1 MSLTPN
7 PLSLL
12 GEGTILGIETSCDE
26 TSAAIL
32 RNGELASVVVS
43 SQFFHDKFGG
53 VVPELA
59 SRAHVRSILPIVREA
74 YSRAGITNRDVTAIA
89 VTHAPGLMGSLL
101 VGLNFAKGLSLGLG
115 IPLIGIHHIEAHI
128 FSALLEQEKPQVPFV
143 ALVVSGG
150 HTMLLLVNDVGNYK
164 FLGETLDDAAGEAFD
179 KVGKMLGLDYPAG
192 PEIDKLAVEGNPTFI
207 KFPRAMMNEEH
218 YDFSFSGIKT
228 SVLYWLKKRP
238 FVTDE
243 MKHDVA
249 ASFQRAMVD
258 VLVTKTLRAAEK
270 HGTTDIVCVGGVSAN
285 SELRERFTSECTS
298 RGMRFFV
305 PRPLFSTDNA
315 AMIAMLGVLK
325 LRSGVVCDL
334 SLSAKPRLPLVKRE
348 EIN

>member
-1 MSLTPN
+1 MSLAISQT
-7 PLSLL
+7 
-12 GEGTILGIETSCDE
+12 GCILGIETSCDE

-32 RNGELASVVVS
+32 RDDELASVVVS

-59 SRAHVRSILPIVREA
+59 SRAHVRSIVPIVREA
-74 YSRAGITNRDVTAIA
+74 FSQAKITNRDLTAIA

-115 IPLIGIHHIEAHI
+115 VPLIGIHHIEAHI
-128 FSALLEQEKPQVPFV
+128 FSALLEEKKPELPFV

-150 HTMLLLVNDVGNYK
+150 HTLLMLVKNVGSYE

-192 PEIDKLAVEGNPTFI
+192 PEIDKLAREGNPAFI
-207 KFPRAMMNEEH
+207 KFPRALMNENN

-228 SVLYWLKKRP
+228 SVLYWLKKRSRIS
-238 FVTDE
+238 DE
-243 MKHDVA
+243 MKRDIA

-258 VLVTKTLRAAEK
+258 VLVTKTLRAANE
-270 HGTTDIVCVGGVSAN
+270 HGVTDIVCVGGVSAN
-285 SELRERFTSECTS
+285 SELRERFKTECA
-298 RGMRFFV
+298 RRDMRFFV

-315 AMIAMLGVLK
+315 AMIAMLGALK
-325 LRSGVVCDL
+325 LARVQASDF
-334 SLSAKPRLPLVKRE
+334 SLAAKPRLPHVHRP
-348 EIN
+348 